1 MKRRF
6 DPLGTEILKNALES
20 LVDEMAMTVLRTAR
34 TPTTSRTAWTSPPR
48 SASPPA
54 SWSPRA

>member
-20 LVDEMAMTVLRTAR
+20 LVGRDGDDRLTHGVLQQ
-34 TPTTSRTAWTSPPR
+34 PQEQHGLPPRR